1 MTAEEEGMKV
11 TVIGTG
17 LMGRPLAERLLGAG
31 HEVTVFNRTREKAEP
46 LAGQGAKVAA
56 SARAAVAASE
66 VVVFMVKDAAALRG
80 LVEENGRLPDLT
92 GKTVVQ
98 MSTIGSAD
106 SEALLADVRRAGGD
120 YLEAPVLGSTPQA
133 KEGKLLVL
141 VGGTPEQFERFRDF
155 LKAFGPEP
163 VRVGEVGQAAA
174 LKLAFNQLIAAE
186 AAGFALSLGLVRR
199 KGIDVDLFMKLLR
212 QSALHAPTFDAKLPR
227 YLAHDYENPNFP
239 TALLKKDLDLV
250 RREAEAVGL
259 GTTAL
264 DGVRA
269 VFDEAIALGLGGGD
283 YAALYEAI
291 DPKDPEP
298 GRS

>member
-1 MTAEEEGMKV
+1 MKV

-17 LMGRPLAERLLGAG
+17 LMGRPLAERLLAAG
-31 HEVTVFNRTREKAEP
+31 HEVTVFNRTREKAAA

-56 SARAAVAASE
+56 SAREAVAASE
-66 VVVFMVKDAAALRG
+66 VVVFMLRDAAAIRG
-80 LVEENGRLPDLT
+80 LIEEAGRLPDLS
-92 GKTVVQ
+92 GKTIVQ

-106 SEALLADVRRAGGD
+106 SQALLADVRRAGGD

-133 KEGKLLVL
+133 KDGKLLVL
-141 VGGTPEQFERFRDF
+141 VGATPELFERFHDF
-155 LKAFGPEP
+155 LRAFGPEP
-163 VRVGEVGQAAA
+163 LRVGEAGQAAA
-174 LKLAFNQLIAAE
+174 LKLAMNQLIAAE
-186 AAGFALSLGLVRR
+186 AAAFSLSLGLVRR
-199 KGIDVDLFMKLLR
+199 KGIDVDLFMKVLR

-239 TALLKKDLDLV
+239 TALLLKDLDLV
-250 RREAEAVGL
+250 RQEAEAVGL

-269 VFDEAIALGLGGGD
+269 VVEKAVGLGLGGGD

-291 DPKDPEP
+291 DPQDAKA